1 LDAVQSSAPHAGT
14 LEDAVNELRRRG
26 RGPIASGLTW
36 SSAERFT
43 LVSGTLCFSDSS
55 ASTFLWKKKNGPLE
69 VVRRGMTRL
78 AMLGQPCE
86 EVAFKL
92 RDPGGLGP

>member
-1 LDAVQSSAPHAGT
+1 
-14 LEDAVNELRRRG
+14 
-26 RGPIASGLTW
+26 
-36 SSAERFT
+36 
-43 LVSGTLCFSDSS
+43 VSGTLCFSDSS
-55 ASTFLWKKKNGPLE
+55 ASTFLWKKKNGSLE

-78 AMLGQPCE
+78 AVLGQPRE